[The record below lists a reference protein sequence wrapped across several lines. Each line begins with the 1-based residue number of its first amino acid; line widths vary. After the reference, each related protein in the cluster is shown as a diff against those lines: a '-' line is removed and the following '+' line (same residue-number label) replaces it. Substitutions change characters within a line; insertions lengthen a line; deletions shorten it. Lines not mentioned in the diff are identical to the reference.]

1 MNQVTQAQFGM
12 IPLQF
17 IETDPNQPR
26 RTFDENALQELADSI
41 KVSGV
46 IQPILLRTIEDS
58 DTRLQLVAGE
68 RRYRA
73 SQLAGLTEIP
83 GIVRQLTDAE
93 VAIIQLVENHQRAGV
108 PPLEEAEAMA
118 RAMRDHGLKI
128 DDICT
133 ELGVKRRWAYSRLQL
148 LDLCAEA
155 RIGLNDGRLTRS
167 TALLIA
173 RIPVASLQERAAAEV
188 LTNNGAGS
196 PMSYRQAKTWIEQRY
211 TLDMSRAVFSLVDA
225 RLCKAAGSCAEC
237 PKRTANDPDKFPD
250 ITADVCTD
258 PDCFEMKTEAHNAA
272 EIAKATKMKIRFY
285 ESWEQC
291 KTERNG
297 DLSTDFVLARTF
309 DRLINAD
316 HQNMPVDDLLGTDR
330 MPKPIGIF
338 KNLSGHITN
347 IYSKSDIQCALEKA
361 GLARTGAEE
370 EEFDKQEEQQ
380 RIELAKEKKATE
392 QEGPAALQ
400 RKRIEEINRK
410 IADGYNTFHEEL
422 LDEIKEQ
429 VDHQILLPIYRA
441 LAVFSAGQ
449 AIREEG
455 LGFSKRVD
463 ESYSVD
469 FYDTNAVEKM
479 AQDASDEDVC
489 RLHLDATLS
498 VIPHVYPRQIDGGII
513 HVEDEWREHQLLHY
527 ETLKKIGHICG
538 IDIGLLQDKHLA
550 DPLNELADAMAPSEE
565 DPAEEPAETLKPQAA
580 KKRPARPKKAKPAPE
595 NDPSAAW
602 PFPKSKVGS

>member
-1 MNQVTQAQFGM
+1 MNQVSQAQFGM

-41 KVSGV
+41 KASGV

-108 PPLEEAEAMA
+108 PPLEEAEAME

-128 DDICT
+128 DDICA

-148 LDLCAEA
+148 LDLCAQA
-155 RIGLNDGRLTRS
+155 RIGLNDGRLAPS

-211 TLDMSRAVFSLVDA
+211 TLDINRAVFSLVDA
-225 RLCKAAGSCAEC
+225 KLCKAAGSCAEC
-237 PKRTANDPDKFPD
+237 PKRTANDSDKFPD

-272 EIAKATKMKIRFY
+272 EIAKAAKKKIPFY

-297 DLSTDFVLARTF
+297 DLSTGFVLARSF
-309 DRLINAD
+309 DRIINPK
-316 HQNMPVDDLLGTDR
+316 HEIVPVDTLLGNDR
-330 MPKPIGIF
+330 MPKPVGIF
-338 KNLSGHITN
+338 KNQSGNITN
-347 IYSKSDIQCALEKA
+347 IYSKSDIQCALENA
-361 GLARTGAEE
+361 GLARTEA
-370 EEFDKQEEQQ
+370 QE
-380 RIELAKEKKATE
+380 
-392 QEGPAALQ
+392 AALDDEQ
-400 RKRIEEINRK
+400 DNDSADAGSDSEIARQGAANVASLERK
-410 IADGYNTFHEEL
+410 
-422 LDEIKEQ
+422 
-429 VDHQILLPIYRA
+429 
-441 LAVFSAGQ
+441 
-449 AIREEG
+449 
-455 LGFSKRVD
+455 
-463 ESYSVD
+463 
-469 FYDTNAVEKM
+469 
-479 AQDASDEDVC
+479 
-489 RLHLDATLS
+489 
-498 VIPHVYPRQIDGGII
+498 
-513 HVEDEWREHQLLHY
+513 
-527 ETLKKIGHICG
+527 KKIGHAYNEYRLELFEG
-538 IDIGLLQDKHLA
+538 IKNGISQSNLLSIYRILSKVSFAIVGEYEAWGMTERAADIYGFPFDDAEAVDEAMTLATDVEVCRTYMDFVLSGYVLVHFSYIVDGKLEAPNELMGVATTALAHLAALCQVDADAIWKKHL
-550 DPLNELADAMAPSEE
+550 DPALSAAADAPAPVDKQADEAAPDRDEKAASS
-565 DPAEEPAETLKPQAA
+565 PQA
-580 KKRPARPKKAKPAPE
+580 
-595 NDPSAAW
+595 SC
-602 PFPKSKVGS
+602 

>member
-108 PPLEEAEAMA
+108 PPLEEAEAME

-155 RIGLNDGRLTRS
+155 RVGLNDGRLAPS

-211 TLDMSRAVFSLVDA
+211 TLDINRAAFSLVDA
-225 RLCKAAGSCAEC
+225 KLCRAAGSCAEC

-272 EIAKATKMKIRFY
+272 EIAKAAKKKIRFY

-361 GLARTGAEE
+361 GLARTEE
-370 EEFDKQEEQQ
+370 ESQADMQPASQEADPAPMTV
-380 RIELAKEKKATE
+380 RKNDTE
-392 QEGPAALQ
+392 DPAALQ

-410 IADGYNTFHEEL
+410 IADGYNAFHEEL
-422 LDEIKEQ
+422 LDEIKDQ
-429 VDHQILLPIYRA
+429 VDHQILLPVYRA

-449 AIREEG
+449 AIRAEP

-469 FYDTNAVEKM
+469 FYDANAVDEM

-498 VIPHVYPRQIDGGII
+498 VIPQVYPRQIDGGII

-550 DPLNELADAMAPSEE
+550 DLLNELADAMASAEE
-565 DPAEEPAETLKPQAA
+565 APAEEPTEAPKPKATKKQPARPKQAA
-580 KKRPARPKKAKPAPE
+580 KKDAINPA
-595 NDPSAAW
+595 DAW
-602 PFPKSKVGS
+602 PFPKSKERV

>member
-1 MNQVTQAQFGM
+1 MNQVSQAQFGM

-46 IQPILLRTIEDS
+46 IQPILLRTIADS

-108 PPLEEAEAMA
+108 PPLEEAEAMD

-133 ELGVKRRWAYSRLQL
+133 EMGVKRRWAYSRLQL

-155 RIGLNDGRLTRS
+155 RIGLNDGRLAPS

-196 PMSYRQAKTWIEQRY
+196 PMTYRQAKTWIEQRY
-211 TLDMSRAVFSLVDA
+211 TLDINRAVFSLVDA
-225 RLCKAAGSCAEC
+225 KLCKAAGSCAEC
-237 PKRTANDPDKFPD
+237 PKRTANDSDKFPD

-272 EIAKATKMKIRFY
+272 EIAKAAKKKIPFY

-297 DLSTDFVLARTF
+297 DLSTGFVLARSF
-309 DRLINAD
+309 ERIINPK
-316 HQNMPVDDLLGTDR
+316 HEIVPVDTLLGNDR
-330 MPKPIGIF
+330 MPKPVGIF
-338 KNLSGHITN
+338 KNQSGNITN
-347 IYSKSDIQCALEKA
+347 IYSKNDIQCALENT
-361 GLARTGAEE
+361 GLARTEA
-370 EEFDKQEEQQ
+370 QEAALDDEQQ
-380 RIELAKEKKATE
+380 DNHSVVAESEKGGTQQDPGKIKPLEL
-392 QEGPAALQ
+392 QQ
-400 RKRIEEINRK
+400 K
-410 IADGYNTFHEEL
+410 IGRAYNEYRLEL
-422 LDEIKEQ
+422 FDEIKNAISQ
-429 VDHQILLPIYRA
+429 SNIFAIYRILAKVSFAIVEEYESWA
-441 LAVFSAGQ
+441 LAEKAADIYDFPFDDEKAVGEAMNQASDVDICRTYMDFVLSGYVMVHYSYIVDGEFKEPNDLMRVATSALLQ
-449 AIREEG
+449 LAILCDVDREAIR
-455 LGFSKRVD
+455 K
-463 ESYSVD
+463 
-469 FYDTNAVEKM
+469 K
-479 AQDASDEDVC
+479 
-489 RLHLDATLS
+489 HLDPVLGHAT
-498 VIPHVYPRQIDGGII
+498 
-513 HVEDEWREHQLLHY
+513 EDS
-527 ETLKKIGHICG
+527 
-538 IDIGLLQDKHLA
+538 A
-550 DPLNELADAMAPSEE
+550 
-565 DPAEEPAETLKPQAA
+565 PAEEKTGEAPPAGKKKQPARPKQAA
-580 KKRPARPKKAKPAPE
+580 KKGAINPA
-595 NDPSAAW
+595 DAW
-602 PFPKSKVGS
+602 PFPKSKDGA